1 MGFRSKLALALV
13 LIPSLALGGCA
24 GDGSDLNASMQSV
37 LGALGTAALGGGG
50 SVSNLTEAEIGRG
63 LREALRVGTD
73 RVVDN
78 LGVTDGFYAKGDIHI
93 PLPGALAQV
102 DRTLETI
109 GMNQLTQDLETRL
122 NRAAEAAVPRAKV
135 IFWDAIADIRLDD
148 IMAIYRGPDD
158 AATEYFRGRMSA
170 PLAQAFEPIVDD
182 ELARVGAIR
191 AYDQAIA
198 QYSAIPMVPDVKADL
213 VAYVLERS
221 IDGMFLY
228 LGREEA
234 RIREDPLARTSD
246 ILRRV
251 FGSR

>member
-1 MGFRSKLALALV
+1 MGFRSKLVLAWV
-13 LIPSLALGGCA
+13 LAPALALGGCA
-24 GDGSDLNASMQSV
+24 SEGGDLGASMQSI
-37 LGALGTAALGGGG
+37 LGTLGTVALGGSGNM
-50 SVSNLTEAEIGRG
+50 STLTETEIGRG

-102 DRTLETI
+102 DRALDTI
-109 GMNQLTQDLETRL
+109 GMNRLTQDLETRL

-170 PLAQAFEPIVDD
+170 SLAEAFQPIVDD
-182 ELARVGAIR
+182 ELAQVGAIR
-191 AYDQAIA
+191 AYDQVMA
-198 QYSAIPMVPDVKADL
+198 QYSAIPMVPDIKADL

-234 RIREDPLARTSD
+234 RIRQDPLARTTD

-251 FGSR
+251 FGGG